1 MYGTGG
7 SNVITIWIYIY
18 IYIWIYKVIY
28 GDCMAVVILLLLL
41 SLLLVYDHH
50 IIRIYSIIHLIF
62 TIVKYSESSM
72 STIAIIISC
81 S

>member
-1 MYGTGG
+1 M
-7 SNVITIWIYIY
+7 
-18 IYIWIYKVIY
+18 IY

-62 TIVKYSESSM
+62 TIVKYSELLRLLSHVADIS
-72 STIAIIISC
+72 IFLDPVLVIIKN
-81 S
+81 